1 MAQGIMITRC
11 CSGVSNDPLD
21 DWPVRTSLFETPEE
35 CESTHSIWWNQDSAQ
50 FTILEPRT
58 NRSVILEGG
67 IVPILMLADFWVPTA
82 NRPNPT
88 LGSVTGERRKR
99 L

>member
-1 MAQGIMITRC
+1 M
-11 CSGVSNDPLD
+11 
-21 DWPVRTSLFETPEE
+21 RTSLFETPEE
-35 CESTHSIWWNQDSAQ
+35 CESTHSICWNQDSAQ

-58 NRSVILEGG
+58 NRPIILEGG
-67 IVPILMLADFWVPTA
+67 IVPILMLAHFWVPTA

-88 LGSVTGERRKR
+88 LGSVTGGRRKR

>member
-1 MAQGIMITRC
+1 MITRC
-11 CSGVSNDPLD
+11 CSRVANDPLE
-21 DWPVRTSLFETPEE
+21 DWRVPTSLFETPEG
-35 CESTHSIWWNQDSAQ
+35 CESRRSICWNQDSAQ

-58 NRSVILEGG
+58 NRPIILEGG
-67 IVPILMLADFWVPTA
+67 IVPILMLAHFSVPTV

-88 LGSVTGERRKR
+88 LGSETGGRRKR